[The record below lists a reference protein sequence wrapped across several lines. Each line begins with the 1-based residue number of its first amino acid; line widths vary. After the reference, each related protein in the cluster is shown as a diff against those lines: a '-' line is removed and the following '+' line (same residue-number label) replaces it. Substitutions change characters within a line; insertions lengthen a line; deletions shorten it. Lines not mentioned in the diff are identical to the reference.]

1 MFNSCDH
8 LIFFLQVCLNK
19 VLIWLDHNLDQVI
32 SHQKNGKCHAHCRK
46 KILAL
51 AFIHSASIC
60 LNMKQGF
67 TINCGFLFSFSGV
80 SLKTQFKAQWW
91 WMCLEKKMKRGRMRT
106 CITMQLCVSNGNAWW
121 GRWWWEEEDV
131 CCNVDYFSTIILLLK
146 PIPSKRES
154 GCWIQSA
161 FQTWNLPR

>member
-46 KILAL
+46 NNSC
-51 AFIHSASIC
+51 F
-60 LNMKQGF
+60 GF
-67 TINCGFLFSFSGV
+67 YTFCQYLPEHEAGLHHQLRVLSSFSGV

-131 CCNVDYFSTIILLLK
+131 CCNLDYFSTIITSQTD
-146 PIPSKRES
+146 PS
-154 GCWIQSA
+154 
-161 FQTWNLPR
+161 QTVYFLAKI